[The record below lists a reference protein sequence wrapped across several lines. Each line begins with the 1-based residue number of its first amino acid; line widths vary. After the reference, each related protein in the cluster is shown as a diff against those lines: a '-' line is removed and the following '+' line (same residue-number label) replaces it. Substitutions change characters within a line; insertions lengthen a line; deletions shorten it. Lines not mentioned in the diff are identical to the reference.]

1 MTYNA
6 GHGGTGREVC
16 DSEHLFKLNKK
27 DQNFKNFF
35 INCHEVNIASDFYL
49 KFWGFFKAQCNTF

>member
-1 MTYNA
+1 MQ
-6 GHGGTGREVC
+6 GMVELEEKCVI
-16 DSEHLFKLNKK
+16 SEHLFKLNKK

-49 KFWGFFKAQCNTF
+49 KFWVFFKAQYNTF